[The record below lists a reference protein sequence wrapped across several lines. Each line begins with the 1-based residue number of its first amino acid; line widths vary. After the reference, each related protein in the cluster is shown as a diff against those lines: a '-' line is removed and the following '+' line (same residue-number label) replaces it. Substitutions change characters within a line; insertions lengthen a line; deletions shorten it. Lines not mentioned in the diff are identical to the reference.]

1 MSEFIRKKCKQLE
14 KNLILFVEQQS
25 KINAEPKEVVEKT
38 SEKLVQMQSSVR
50 KLLSQSAPKLI
61 QNYPAVLSEVE
72 DYDKLHEKAMLVDE
86 ERVSACSLDLF
97 SQKFDLFCTGLKK
110 VIETFPKD
118 EAVGAVAAR
127 DGHIYHVSN
136 INSSE
141 VKISC
146 CSLNGDENDLE
157 SKSYV
162 YKTTYS
168 VFATHVFPVRKNV
181 LVLFSDRSARLY
193 GKSYD
198 YYPTPCRY
206 PDHEFFLW
214 PYFYYDHDLHW
225 SFWDPTRSS
234 VCFTHNKRFGFNC
247 LECPKIKMSSSKELF
262 CFIQESEMKIIVVTI
277 YPEKTFEIDKSVH
290 ELDTI
295 DCISQGEHTTQIL
308 LWSVHEKSV
317 SVLEPNGSKGIGQF
331 SCVQRTLWQN
341 ELDLFKL
348 EITCNDKKE
357 TAGSL
362 LLAVEKTDSEDK
374 FVREYIFA
382 FAHTFDDG
390 YDDEDDDVDDD
401 DD

>member
-14 KNLILFVEQQS
+14 ESLILFVEQES

-61 QNYPAVLSEVE
+61 QNYPTVLREVE
-72 DYDKLHEKAMLVDE
+72 DYDQLHEKAMFVDE
-86 ERVSACSLDLF
+86 ERVSASSLDLL
-97 SQKFDLFCTGLKK
+97 SQNFDQFCTSLKK
-110 VIETFPKD
+110 MIKNFPKD
-118 EAVGAVAAR
+118 EAVGAVAAEE
-127 DGHIYHVSN
+127 GHIYHVSN
-136 INSSE
+136 ISSSE

-146 CSLNGDENDLE
+146 SSLYGDKNDLE

-162 YKTTYS
+162 YKTTYN
-168 VFATHVFPVRKNV
+168 VFATHVFPVNTDV
-181 LVLFSDRSARLY
+181 LVLFNDRSARLY
-193 GKSYD
+193 GESYD

-214 PYFYYDHDLHW
+214 PYFDDDHYLHW

-234 VCFTHNKRFGFNC
+234 VSFTHNKRLGFNC

-317 SVLEPNGSKGIGQF
+317 SVLEPNVSNGIGQF
-331 SCVQRTLWQN
+331 SCVQRILWQN

-348 EITCNDKKE
+348 EITCNDEKK
-357 TAGSL
+357 TAGLL
-362 LLAVEKTDSEDK
+362 LLAVETTDSEDK

-382 FAHTFDDG
+382 FTHTIDDG